1 MDIFTHR
8 PSPGHP
14 STRLLIENFYFTNI
28 LSLLLFAALL
38 FTACSRNRSE
48 DTESRGHTS
57 EILIVCNNTEWKTAI
72 GDSIKAMLLNSME
85 GLPDSEPEFTMLNIQ
100 EAGFTALLQT
110 QRNII
115 FIERIA
121 GKGKSKVETL
131 TNVWSHP
138 QRVIKIKASSDTA
151 FISLF
156 AKHGAAIR
164 ELFNQSERARFD
176 VTNLTNRN
184 SDIERKLFQEL
195 GVKMK
200 ISKDFK
206 LVINSCDFLWMQSN
220 STAGNLNLLIYSLPF
235 RNLEQLTPDLI
246 AAFRDREI
254 QQFINYTPE
263 NPNLKAEQQ
272 VFMPVSR
279 QMLFKELCARETRG
293 FAVRNGDSL
302 SQPFINYTIVDAPRQ
317 RIIVFD
323 GSVNFI
329 NNPKR
334 DGVRQ
339 LESMIW
345 EAEFCSPSKTE

>member
-1 MDIFTHR
+1 MNIFTPR

-14 STRLLIENFYFTNI
+14 SARLLIEYFYFTNI

-48 DTESRGHTS
+48 DTESRGDTS
-57 EILIVCNNTEWKTAI
+57 EILIVCNNAEWKDAI
-72 GDSIKAMLLNSME
+72 GDSIKAMLSNPME
-85 GLPDSEPEFTMLNIQ
+85 GLPDSEPEFTLLNVQ
-100 EAGFTALLQT
+100 EEGFTALLQT
-110 QRNII
+110 QRNIL

-156 AKHGAAIR
+156 AKHGSAIR

-176 VTNLTNRN
+176 VTNSTNRN
-184 SDIERKLFQEL
+184 SDIERKLFQEF

-206 LVINSCDFLWMQSN
+206 LVKNACDFVWMQSN
-220 STAGNLNLLIYSLPF
+220 SAAGNLNLFIYSLPF
-235 RNLEQLTPDLI
+235 RNLEQLSPDTIAVFRSKKIQQSINFTTENPDLT
-246 AAFRDREI
+246 DE
-254 QQFINYTPE
+254 QEVFI
-263 NPNLKAEQQ
+263 
-272 VFMPVSR
+272 PVSR
-279 QMLFKELCARETRG
+279 QILFKDLYAFETRG

-302 SQPFINYTIVDAPRQ
+302 SQPFINYTIVDAARQ

-323 GSVNFI
+323 GSVNFT
-329 NNPKR
+329 NNQKR

-345 EAEFCSPSKTE
+345 EAAFCSPSKM